1 MFKNTDPDVK
11 TYALWN
17 HCEIYGTV
25 ESGCEDPKVDLSRL
39 AADVAV
45 VQEMRF
51 GKWTDETRVDEEK
64 GRES

>member
-1 MFKNTDPDVK
+1 MG
-11 TYALWN
+11 N

-25 ESGCEDPKVDLSRL
+25 EAGCEDPKVDLSRL

-45 VQEMRF
+45 AQDMRF